1 MKKLIAPLVLA
12 AAAVGA
18 TPAYAYSD
26 YAKTKYPIVFA
37 RGLFGF
43 SSIGP
48 IDYWYGIPSELRKNG
63 ANVYVTAQVPA
74 QSNDAR
80 GEQLLAE
87 IKEIQ
92 AITGAAKVNLI
103 GHSQGGMTVRY
114 VAGVAP
120 ELVASATS
128 VSTPHKG
135 SPVADAV
142 QVISNIV
149 GPTGSNIIAGAVN
162 AITWVLDFLGDGSV
176 GKQDSLLAMRDLT
189 AVGALTF
196 NQRFPGGIPTSTCGE
211 GAAEA
216 NGVRYYSWSGTKHLT
231 SAIDPSDW
239 QMLSL
244 GLLISGPN
252 DGLVPQCSS
261 HLGMVI
267 RDDYKMNH
275 LDTVNHILGL
285 VALNETNPKTV
296 YLQQANRLKLA
307 GL

>member
-37 RGLFGF
+37 HGLFGF

-103 GHSQGGMTVRY
+103 GHSQ
-114 VAGVAP
+114 
-120 ELVASATS
+120 
-128 VSTPHKG
+128 
-135 SPVADAV
+135 
-142 QVISNIV
+142 
-149 GPTGSNIIAGAVN
+149 
-162 AITWVLDFLGDGSV
+162 
-176 GKQDSLLAMRDLT
+176 
-189 AVGALTF
+189 
-196 NQRFPGGIPTSTCGE
+196 
-211 GAAEA
+211 EA
-216 NGVRYYSWSGTKHLT
+216 
-231 SAIDPSDW
+231 
-239 QMLSL
+239 
-244 GLLISGPN
+244 
-252 DGLVPQCSS
+252 
-261 HLGMVI
+261 
-267 RDDYKMNH
+267 
-275 LDTVNHILGL
+275 
-285 VALNETNPKTV
+285 
-296 YLQQANRLKLA
+296 
-307 GL
+307 